1 MVSIAVDAINHRVGC
16 SLELVGETA
25 RNQPPD
31 DRPSRVPVSECEI
44 SHAAF
49 DALIGQSAVDSPD
62 DVVAL
67 AQRPHSWLC
76 VLRQAPSCRTE
87 RLREAEALQFLHAA
101 DHGGASVSI
110 RLDVGA
116 GPKVYDAIML
126 RSIAVERAIE
136 RGPPIGFD
144 LSVQIATDLEIGSR
158 SELERGEMR
167 SAGAQSVADVVAGN
181 DEIAAMVGLAPYD
194 DMDMRVVRIPMIG

>member
-1 MVSIAVDAINHRVGC
+1 GC
-16 SLELVGETA
+16 SLELVVETA

-49 DALIGQSAVDSPD
+49 DALVGQSTVDSPD

-76 VLRQAPSCRTE
+76 VLRQAPSCRPE

-101 DHGGASVSI
+101 DQGGASVSI
-110 RLDVGA
+110 RLDA
-116 GPKVYDAIML
+116 GPGTQVYDAIML
-126 RSIAVERAIE
+126 CSFAGERTIE
-136 RGPPIGFD
+136 RGPPVGLD
-144 LSVQIATDLEIGSR
+144 LSVKIAPDLE
-158 SELERGEMR
+158 
-167 SAGAQSVADVVAGN
+167 V
-181 DEIAAMVGLAPYD
+181 
-194 DMDMRVVRIPMIG
+194 